1 MLWYKYRIA
10 VYAQIHANNREW
22 TQKTKKPRGKT
33 RKTARKK
40 ERNQEDEKY
49 KFIIL

>member
-1 MLWYKYRIA
+1 MNIELLFTHESTRI
-10 VYAQIHANNREW
+10 IENERK
-22 TQKTKKPRGKT
+22 KTKKPRGKT

-49 KFIIL
+49 KFIII